1 MKKEA
6 EPFAE
11 EAKLEMGELVDSE
24 PELYEGDNE
33 GYKPKK
39 SRKDNQFKNVPGN
52 HDLNSQVDP
61 MREDYL
67 FDQLYD
73 SDSDRSLVDAEEHED
88 IVKAHKKRDV
98 KLNNSFTGPYP
109 QDPTDFNHNDK
120 GANAQF
126 VYYNKLIASK

>member
-11 EAKLEMGELVDSE
+11 DAKLEMGELIDSE

-33 GYKPKK
+33 GVRPKK
-39 SRKDNQFKNVPGN
+39 YKNYRSGIGN
-52 HDLNSQVDP
+52 HDLNSQVDL
-61 MREDYL
+61 MRNDDL

-73 SDSDRSLVDAEEHED
+73 SGSDASFMDPED
-88 IVKAHKKRDV
+88 HDEIVKAHKKKDV

-109 QDPTDFNHNDK
+109 SDPTDFNHNDK

-126 VYYNKLIASK
+126 VYYNKLQQSK

>member
-1 MKKEA
+1 MLSHPWLNMPENYDYKFTKKEYEKIQFKKDMKKEA

-39 SRKDNQFKNVPGN
+39 SRKDNQFKNLPGN

-73 SDSDRSLVDAEEHED
+73 SDSDRSLVDAEE
-88 IVKAHKKRDV
+88 
-98 KLNNSFTGPYP
+98 
-109 QDPTDFNHNDK
+109 
-120 GANAQF
+120 
-126 VYYNKLIASK
+126 